1 MLKPG
6 SKRPATPVPRLG
18 GAFMPVYRLHFFSLS
33 GGHLAHS
40 YPFAAAS
47 DSEAFAFAEVW
58 KDDAP
63 MELWTEDSRLRRWE
77 APER

>member
-1 MLKPG
+1 M
-6 SKRPATPVPRLG
+6 A
-18 GAFMPVYRLHFFSLS
+18 VYRLHFFSLS

-47 DSEAFAFAEVW
+47 DAEALAFAEVW

-63 MELWTEDSRLRRWE
+63 MELWAEDSRLKRWDR
-77 APER
+77 PQS